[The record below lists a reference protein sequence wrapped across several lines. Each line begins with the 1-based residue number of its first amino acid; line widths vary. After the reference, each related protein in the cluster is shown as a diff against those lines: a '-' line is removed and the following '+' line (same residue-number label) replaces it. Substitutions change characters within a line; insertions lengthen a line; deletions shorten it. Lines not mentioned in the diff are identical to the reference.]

1 MYKMDNRG
9 SVYIWFIAL
18 MTIVIGGIMMI
29 GMVEVE
35 SVITPLGS
43 DLGVPEAQ
51 RMFMHDVITR
61 GFPIGI
67 LVVTLIWAWT
77 KSQKGSGGQVY

>member
-1 MYKMDNRG
+1 MYKMDDKG

-18 MTIVIGGIMMI
+18 ISIVIAGIMMI
-29 GMVEVE
+29 GIVEVE

-67 LVVTLIWAWT
+67 IFVTLVWAWT

>member
-1 MYKMDNRG
+1 MYKMDDKG

-18 MTIVIGGIMMI
+18 ISIVIAGIMMI
-29 GMVEVE
+29 GIVEVE

-61 GFPIGI
+61 GFPIGTIFVI
-67 LVVTLIWAWT
+67 LVWAWT